1 MGILKRPPV
10 REGCAQAPVPSVSHA
25 ARPMRVAQAP
35 SAPGGHHR
43 VADGD
48 LRQHEPRIHRRS
60 AVDRLDP
67 GRMRTQPSRPSNAR
81 RLARPPVTGIAPR
94 TPDFSGG
101 FGCTESSPLTGL
113 RVRWLSPR
121 PTATSARSDSS
132 CWGAVGGPEARCSSV
147 TRAMPGGRS
156 PVRSVSWT
164 PRSCVPD
171 APTNPHTTRTWPR
184 SVERIESIF
193 TERQGHPD
201 PRTPRAR
208 TLAGIR
214 ERILQ
219 RFLALATCI
228 VLNHQLG
235 RPSRA
240 LVDYLA

>member
-101 FGCTESSPLTGL
+101 FGCTQIF
-113 RVRWLSPR
+113 
-121 PTATSARSDSS
+121 A
-132 CWGAVGGPEARCSSV
+132 
-147 TRAMPGGRS
+147 
-156 PVRSVSWT
+156 
-164 PRSCVPD
+164 PD
-171 APTNPHTTRTWPR
+171 
-184 SVERIESIF
+184 
-193 TERQGHPD
+193 G
-201 PRTPRAR
+201 TPRA
-208 TLAGIR
+208 
-214 ERILQ
+214 
-219 RFLALATCI
+219 LALASPNRDERE
-228 VLNHQLG
+228 VGLELLG
-235 RPSRA
+235 RCRRSGGEMLVGDTGYAGRA
-240 LVDYLA
+240 FARAVGELDATIVRPRRANESAHHPHLAPIRRADRVHLYRAARTS